1 MALGSTGSVRRSTL
15 ILYAGAAATILAV
28 AVALSTCTVDLGLAK
43 PSVNVRRIAVAVAEI
58 DASLEGEADFLEFS
72 ESLYVGLVAHRTL
85 AVRNPAD
92 KQVDQAL
99 GRALDCYAAL
109 RESWQLDREGAW
121 DPAIHGD
128 PAYWRS
134 FHTAV
139 VLPVEGPLDT
149 AELHRLLRQEAFAH
163 VREAMSLV
171 ER

>member
-1 MALGSTGSVRRSTL
+1 LL
-15 ILYAGAAATILAV
+15 LYAGAAATILIV

-43 PSVNVRRIAVAVAEI
+43 PSVNVRRIALAVAEI
-58 DASLEGEADFLEFS
+58 DATLEGDADFLEFS

-85 AVRNPAD
+85 AVRSPAD
-92 KQVDQAL
+92 SRVDYSLAK
-99 GRALDCYAAL
+99 ALDCYMAL
-109 RESWQLDREGAW
+109 RESWQLEREGAW

-139 VLPVEGPLDT
+139 ELPAKGRLGT
-149 AELHRLLRQEAFAH
+149 AELHRLLRQEALAH
-163 VREAMSLV
+163 VGEAMSLV

>member
-1 MALGSTGSVRRSTL
+1 VAHGSPRGVRNSTL
-15 ILYAGAAATILAV
+15 LLYAGAAATVLIV
-28 AVALSTCTVDLGLAK
+28 AIALSTCTADLGLAK
-43 PSVNVRRIAVAVAEI
+43 PSVNVRRIALAVAEV
-58 DASLEGEADFLEFS
+58 DATLEGDADFLEFS

-92 KQVDQAL
+92 NQVDHAL
-99 GRALDCYAAL
+99 GKALDCYMAL
-109 RESWQLDREGAW
+109 RESWQLEREGAW

-139 VLPVEGPLDT
+139 ELPAEGPLGT
-149 AELHRLLRQEAFAH
+149 AELHRLLRQEALVH
-163 VREAMSLV
+163 VRDALSIV